1 MALQYGNTANYTA
14 EFAGPFSSMVGST
27 AKRVIISLPASG
39 WKGAESPFSQSVT
52 VEGIST
58 NSKVDLTADSGQMEK
73 LVQTI
78 IYIENDDG
86 AATAWAIGQKPVED
100 FTLTAFITEVT
111 SA

>member
-1 MALQYGNTANYTA
+1 MALQYGHTANYTA

-73 LVQTI
+73 LMQTI

-86 AATAWAIGQKPVED
+86 TATAWAFGQKPAED
-100 FTLTAFITEVT
+100 FVLNAFITEVT

>member
-1 MALQYGNTANYTA
+1 MALQYGKTANYTA
-14 EFAGPFSSMVGST
+14 EFSGPFSSMVGST
-27 AKRVIISLPASG
+27 AKRVIISLLASG
-39 WKGAESPFSQSVT
+39 WKGAESPFSQSVI

-58 NSKVDLTADSGQMEK
+58 NSKVDLTADSGQMKK
-73 LVQTI
+73 LMQTI

-86 AATAWAIGQKPVED
+86 AATAWAIGQKPAED

>member
-1 MALQYGNTANYTA
+1 MALQYGKTANYTA
-14 EFAGPFSSMVGST
+14 EFAGPFSSMVGSM

-39 WKGAESPFSQSVT
+39 WKGAESPFSQSVI

-58 NSKVDLTADSGQMEK
+58 NSKVDLTADSGQMKK
-73 LVQTI
+73 LMQTI

-86 AATAWAIGQKPVED
+86 AATAWAIGQKPAED

>member
-1 MALQYGNTANYTA
+1 MSLQYGNTANYTA
-14 EFAGPFSSMVGST
+14 EFSGPFSSMVGST

-73 LVQTI
+73 LMQTI

-86 AATAWAIGQKPVED
+86 AATAWAIGQKPAED

>member
-1 MALQYGNTANYTA
+1 MALQYGKTANYTA

-39 WKGAESPFSQSVT
+39 WKGAESPFSQSVI

-73 LVQTI
+73 LMQTI

-86 AATAWAIGQKPVED
+86 AATAWAIGQKPTED
-100 FTLTAFITEVT
+100 FTLNAFITEVT
-111 SA
+111 ST

>member
-1 MALQYGNTANYTA
+1 MALQYGKTANYTA

-39 WKGAESPFSQSVT
+39 WKGAESPFSQSVI

-58 NSKVDLTADSGQMEK
+58 NSKVDLTADSAQMKK

-86 AATAWAIGQKPVED
+86 AATAWAIGQKPAED

>member
-14 EFAGPFSSMVGST
+14 EFTGPFSSMVGST

-39 WKGAESPFSQSVT
+39 WKGAESPFSQSVI
-52 VEGIST
+52 VEGISA
-58 NSKVDLTADSGQMEK
+58 NSKVDLTVDSGQMEK
-73 LVQTI
+73 LMQTI

-86 AATAWAIGQKPVED
+86 AATAWAIGQKPAED